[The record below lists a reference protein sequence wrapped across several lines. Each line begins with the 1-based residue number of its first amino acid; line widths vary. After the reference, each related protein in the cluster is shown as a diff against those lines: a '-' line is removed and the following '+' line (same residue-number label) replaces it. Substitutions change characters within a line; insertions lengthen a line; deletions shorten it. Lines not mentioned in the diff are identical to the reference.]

1 MAEAVAVET
10 VNPSIA
16 GGNWRAR
23 AHELWRR
30 LPSEPRRA
38 ALYALTAILAP
49 RPRQDAAGGTPVTVA
64 GLMRSTTG
72 IGEGARLCL
81 AALKELNI
89 QASSIDFSERL
100 NLADMPGTTAPPP
113 PPWTASGSG
122 SMIVH
127 INAPYLPLALLAMGR
142 AATKHKRMIGYWSWE
157 LPRIPDSWRVGFP
170 FVHEIWVPS
179 RFTATAVSAQ
189 VDVPVHIVPHPM
201 LPMPAQ
207 ASDWRQKLGI
217 GPDELTVAT
226 IFHMGS
232 SFARKNPLGAVE
244 AFQRAFGR
252 DRKAHLVLKM
262 NDGSVA
268 PELRATLLEAIGGS
282 PNIHVI
288 EQKLTDQEMTDLLH
302 SVDVLLSMHRTEG
315 FGLPLARA
323 MQLGKLVIATGWSGN
338 LDFMNRDNSMLID
351 YSLVPARDPQQTYDY
366 QDMDWADPSIE
377 HAATCLRLAADQPAL
392 RRALGAQAANDI
404 ARQFCLDAW
413 PGARQ
418 LRRVAAQDRAI

>member
-1 MAEAVAVET
+1 MAVET
-10 VNPSIA
+10 AGPSID
-16 GGNWRAR
+16 GVSWRAR

-49 RPRQDAAGGTPVTVA
+49 RPRQDAVGGTPVTVA

-72 IGEGARLCL
+72 IGEGARMCL
-81 AALKELNI
+81 AALKDLNI
-89 QASSIDFSERL
+89 PATSIDFSERL
-100 NLADMPGTTAPPP
+100 NLADMPGPAASAPPA
-113 PPWTASGSG
+113 WTASGGG

-142 AATKHKRMIGYWSWE
+142 ASTRSKRMIGYWSWE

-179 RFTATAVSAQ
+179 RFTAAAVSAQ

-207 ASDWRQKLGI
+207 TADWRQKLGI
-217 GPDELTVAT
+217 GVDDLVVTT

-244 AFQRAFGR
+244 AFHRAFGD
-252 DRKAHLVLKM
+252 DRKAHLILKM

-268 PELRATLLEAIGGS
+268 PELRSALLEAIGGK

-288 EQKLTDQEMTDLLH
+288 EQKLTEQEMSDLLC
-302 SVDVLLSMHRTEG
+302 SVDILLSLHRTEG

-338 LDFMNRDNSMLID
+338 LDFMTRDNSMLID
-351 YSLVPARDPQQTYDY
+351 YSLVPAWDPQQTYDFH
-366 QDMDWADPSIE
+366 DMDWADPSIE
-377 HAATCLRLAADQPAL
+377 HAAACLRMAADQPDL
-392 RRALGAQAANDI
+392 RRALGAQAAWDI
-404 ARQFCLDAW
+404 ARQFSRDVW
-413 PGARQ
+413 PGVQQ
-418 LRRVAAQDRAI
+418 LKRLATQGRAV